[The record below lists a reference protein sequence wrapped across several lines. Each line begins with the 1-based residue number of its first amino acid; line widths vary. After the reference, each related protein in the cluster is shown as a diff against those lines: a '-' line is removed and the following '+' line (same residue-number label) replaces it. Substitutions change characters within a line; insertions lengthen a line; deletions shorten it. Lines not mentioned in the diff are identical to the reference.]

1 MMAARLAAIANQ
13 CGGIRPGSATP
24 GKPAG
29 SGICESAPIEEQAP
43 SDRLPYHRPE
53 RSTLSIRPIIYRAY
67 GAVFYFPTIPSL
79 TGAISLTRKLLL
91 WRQWSSPKTSLCP
104 ANLQA
109 KKTRRSGFT
118 RYPFSLCR
126 FLQHIPGTVPV
137 LCESLATASWTSQPH
152 CGADFVLP
160 YEAGI
165 SSVCMSASDGTS
177 SLKSHQLKPPRRTVF
192 GGLGVAY
199 LSATFRN

>member
-1 MMAARLAAIANQ
+1 MAARLAAIANQ

-43 SDRLPYHRPE
+43 SDRLSYHRPE

-109 KKTRRSGFT
+109 KKPAEAGLLVIHFPCAASC
-118 RYPFSLCR
+118 S
-126 FLQHIPGTVPV
+126 I
-137 LCESLATASWTSQPH
+137 SLAPSRCCANP
-152 CGADFVLP
+152 L
-160 YEAGI
+160 
-165 SSVCMSASDGTS
+165 
-177 SLKSHQLKPPRRTVF
+177 PPRVERASHTAVPT
-192 GGLGVAY
+192 LPSRMRQA
-199 LSATFRN
+199 